1 MKIALTGF
9 FNSGKTTIFNAMTHQ
24 KIETSSYSAQADK
37 VHVGVLQ
44 VDDPRLR
51 KISEIVNPKKTTFA
65 QVECID
71 VAGLIKDNPSHNSKV
86 IKQLID
92 ADALIYILRGFEDL
106 SVPYQFNTIDPVR
119 DFNELEYEFIMIDL
133 DLVTKRIERMSESK
147 KKGQKINE
155 AEMKI
160 LQFLRNHLEEGKPL
174 RTMKL
179 KEEEIKQIRHLNF
192 LTLKPAFAVI
202 NADENSFNEGRF
214 KDTGFL
220 TICGL
225 LESEIIQLPQDEI
238 SNFLDAM
245 GIDEPVSKKIIRKAY
260 EILDYISF
268 FTAGP
273 QEVRAW
279 SIKKGT
285 LAVDAAGK
293 IHSDIQRGFI
303 RAEVISYNDFLTL
316 EGDLNLAKQKGVLR
330 LEGKEYEVK
339 DGDIITFRFK
349 V

>member
-9 FNSGKTTIFNAMTHQ
+9 FNSGKTTIFNAITNQ
-24 KIETSSYSAQADK
+24 KIETSLYPTQADK
-37 VHVGVLQ
+37 VHRGVLQ

-51 KISEIVNPKKTTFA
+51 KISELVNPKKTTFA
-65 QVECID
+65 QVECVDI
-71 VAGLIKDNPSHNSKV
+71 AGLIKDNPSHNAKV
-86 IKQLID
+86 IKEIMD

-106 SVPYQFNTIDPVR
+106 SVSYQFDAIDPLR
-119 DFNELEYEFIMIDL
+119 DLKELEYEFIMIDL
-133 DLVTKRIERMSESK
+133 DLVTKRIERMSEQK

-155 AEMKI
+155 GEMEV
-160 LQFLRNHLEEGKPL
+160 LEFLREHLENGEPL
-174 RTMKL
+174 RTVKFT
-179 KEEEIKQIRHLNF
+179 EEQMKQIRHLNF
-192 LTLKPAFAVI
+192 LSLKPAFAVI
-202 NADENSFNEGRF
+202 NADEKSFNEGRF
-214 KDTGFL
+214 NNTGIL
-220 TICGL
+220 TICGS
-225 LESEIIQLPQDEI
+225 LENEIIELTEDEI

-245 GIDEPVSKKIIRKAY
+245 GIDEPVSKKIVRKAY

-273 QEVRAW
+273 QEVKAW

-285 LAVDAAGK
+285 LAVEAAGK

-303 RAEVISYNDFLTL
+303 RAEVIAYNDFVSL
-316 EGDLNLAKQKGVLR
+316 EGDLNLAKQKGLLR
-330 LEGKEYEVK
+330 LEGKDYEVK